1 MSGAVK
7 VKKFSWNPKD
17 KEAKVEYFIET
28 DGGTE
33 KHVLECADQPMP
45 ECLDAMQ
52 DLEFEALHECEVIRV
67 GDRKL
72 AAKMDAVLGEGYAE
86 KEHHGL
92 LKAMGCPDAFAT
104 VRTVSWSW
112 SHDIMGACV
121 CLLIKLEKASSPL
134 VVNTPHKPESQYNEG
149 GVAPLLP
156 FAFAEKLHR
165 LHDLVV
171 RYIDGERYKEQI
183 DMFEETR

>member
-1 MSGAVK
+1 MSIK
-7 VKKFSWNPKD
+7 VKKFSWNPKE
-17 KEAKVEYFIET
+17 KEAKVEYLIET

-45 ECLDAMQ
+45 QCLEAMQ
-52 DLEFEALHECEVIRV
+52 DLEYLCLHECEVIRV

-72 AAKMDAVLGEGYAE
+72 NAAMDAVLGEGYAE

-92 LKAMGCPDAFAT
+92 LKKMGCPDAFAT

-112 SHDIMGACV
+112 SHDIMGASV
-121 CLLIKLEKASSPL
+121 CLLIKLERSNSPL

-149 GVAPLLP
+149 GTSPTLPSLL
-156 FAFAEKLHR
+156 AEKLHA
-165 LHDLVV
+165 LHGLVV
-171 RYIDGERYKEQI
+171 RYIDGERYREQI
-183 DMFEETR
+183 DMFETQGE